1 MTGDLV
7 LPLCHPSKTA
17 MNVVI
22 LDPDLDEL
30 LHSKKNKRYRK
41 VERSKKL
48 WEGLERTI
56 QLMESVKNID
66 KLHEYSFLHYEK
78 LKHGSYKGKSSVRIA
93 NGAIERLIFSE
104 NENGIEVY
112 IIELND
118 THYGNKR

>member
-1 MTGDLV
+1 M
-7 LPLCHPSKTA
+7 
-17 MNVVI
+17 
-22 LDPDLDEL
+22 
-30 LHSKKNKRYRK
+30 
-41 VERSKKL
+41 
-48 WEGLERTI
+48 
-56 QLMESVKNID
+56 
-66 KLHEYSFLHYEK
+66 HYEK

>member
-1 MTGDLV
+1 
-7 LPLCHPSKTA
+7 

-30 LHSKKNKRYRK
+30 LHTKKNKRYRK

-78 LKHGSYKGKSSVRIA
+78 LKHGSYKG
-93 NGAIERLIFSE
+93 
-104 NENGIEVY
+104 NGIEVY